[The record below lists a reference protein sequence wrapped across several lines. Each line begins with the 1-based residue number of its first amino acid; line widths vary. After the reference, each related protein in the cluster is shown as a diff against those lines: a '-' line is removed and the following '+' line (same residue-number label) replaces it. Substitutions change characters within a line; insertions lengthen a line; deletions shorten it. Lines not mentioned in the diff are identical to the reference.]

1 MGSSEDWSGYH
12 NPLGVRSLTRR
23 MNILWRQF
31 LNHQFERRSP
41 LSVLPQTALTRIYRH
56 ELILPPRQFLMQPG
70 MQTIDGLFFLVSLAK
85 ELPARVLFEIGTY
98 TGLTA
103 WCLARNLPDAAVNTL
118 DIPPGETPRF
128 ELEKSDLHR
137 AGSMPM
143 AYELLESA
151 NGVRQH
157 WGDSASFD
165 FSSWHGACDLIY
177 IDGAHSEPYA
187 ESDTSN
193 ALEMLSS
200 SGAIVWDDYWRL
212 SPGVVTVLHRRRDE
226 LELFRVPGTRLVV
239 HFASGSRRRVL
250 ANVE

>member
-1 MGSSEDWSGYH
+1 
-12 NPLGVRSLTRR
+12 
-23 MNILWRQF
+23 
-31 LNHQFERRSP
+31 
-41 LSVLPQTALTRIYRH
+41 
-56 ELILPPRQFLMQPG
+56 MQPG

-85 ELPARVLFEIGTY
+85 ELPARVLFEIGTF

-103 WCLARNLPDAAVNTL
+103 WCLARNLPDAAVHTL
-118 DIPPGETPRF
+118 DIPPGETPRLD
-128 ELEKSDLHR
+128 LEESDLHR
-137 AGSMPM
+137 AGRMPM
-143 AYELLESA
+143 AYERLQSV

-157 WGDSASFD
+157 WGDSAGFD

-177 IDGAHSEPYA
+177 IDGAHSEQYV

-193 ALEMLSS
+193 ALRMLSS

-212 SPGVVTVLHRRRDE
+212 SPGVVTVLHRRRHE

-239 HFASGSRRRVL
+239 HFAPGATSRVL